1 MESSVDLFERQM
13 ATSQRV
19 IKFRKTK
26 GRRSSWLI
34 ISLDIPSQ
42 VILNSTGC
50 FQLDLC
56 IFCGEKKNCFSPTR
70 LAGPQNPLSR
80 RQILS
85 CWIFP
90 FSENLICQIDEILMI
105 GKSRNAQKRKFAQRD
120 AWDHWDCANPLHT
133 HLTSSQHQ
141 SPPGFEAFQE
151 RKWEGR
157 GDDIKHYMWFGE
169 EDSVGWGGFLL
180 TGEKEGGSCGDLLP
194 TGNKWVNI
202 SVWRDA
208 ASGCCTKTKS
218 GSLNL
223 GEKVRIPVSGV
234 SLRKKGKTDWEMS
247 GKKQRTDSYLCFV
260 LHSRAP

>member
-1 MESSVDLFERQM
+1 
-13 ATSQRV
+13 
-19 IKFRKTK
+19 
-26 GRRSSWLI
+26 
-34 ISLDIPSQ
+34 
-42 VILNSTGC
+42 
-50 FQLDLC
+50 
-56 IFCGEKKNCFSPTR
+56 
-70 LAGPQNPLSR
+70 
-80 RQILS
+80 
-85 CWIFP
+85 
-90 FSENLICQIDEILMI
+90 MI
-105 GKSRNAQKRKFAQRD
+105 EKSRNSQKRKFAQRD

-151 RKWEGR
+151 RKWER
-157 GDDIKHYMWFGE
+157 RREDIKHYMWFGE

-218 GSLNL
+218 GSLKL